1 MMLSRYTLALV
12 EVSDSKNDR
21 KRQNLNFLKA
31 NWLQKTMQEK
41 EDLVRSLDGA
51 IVNLEK
57 EKKMLTRFSCQ
68 QFVLI
73 MFVRS

>member
-57 EKKMLTRFSCQ
+57 EKKKLTRFSCQ
-68 QFVLI
+68 QFVLV
-73 MFVRS
+73 MFVRG

>member
-68 QFVLI
+68 QFVLV
-73 MFVRS
+73 MFVRG